1 MENLPFMLEFSKPL
15 ARSAL
20 KRDVLSM
27 EIEKTEDGD
36 LVDLKS
42 QLDKIEE
49 KD

>member
-1 MENLPFMLEFSKPL
+1 MENQPFMLEFSKPL

-20 KRDVLSM
+20 KRDALSM
-27 EIEKTEDGD
+27 EIEKTEDRNLID
-36 LVDLKS
+36 LEG